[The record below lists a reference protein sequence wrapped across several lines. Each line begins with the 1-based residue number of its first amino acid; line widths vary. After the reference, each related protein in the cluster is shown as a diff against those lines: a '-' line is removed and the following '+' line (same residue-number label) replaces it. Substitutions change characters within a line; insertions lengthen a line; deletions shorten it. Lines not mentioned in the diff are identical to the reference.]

1 MAGQLEAS
9 DEAITKFVNNCRDRH
24 TALQAAI
31 TALNTKSDQTTATW
45 SGAARQAFDTFM
57 DSYFAQARKLSD
69 QLDQTSDKLAT
80 AGKKFTEQDQ
90 AFAQQVASQ
99 ASSLDLP

>member
-9 DEAITKFVNNCRDRH
+9 DEAITKFVNNCRQRH
-24 TALQAAI
+24 QDLQAAI
-31 TALNTKSDQTTATW
+31 TTLNSKSDQTTATW

-57 DSYFAQARKLSD
+57 DNYFAQARKLND
-69 QLDQTSDKLAT
+69 QLDQTSDKLAH
-80 AGKKFTEQDQ
+80 AGRKFSDQDQ
-90 AFAQQVASQ
+90 QFAQQVAAQ